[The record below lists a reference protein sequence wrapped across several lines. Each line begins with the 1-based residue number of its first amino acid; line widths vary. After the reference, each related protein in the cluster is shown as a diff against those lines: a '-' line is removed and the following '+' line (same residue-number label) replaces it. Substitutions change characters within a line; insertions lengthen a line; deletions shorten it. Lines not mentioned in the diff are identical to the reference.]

1 MMEIRVLQYF
11 LEVAERENIT
21 KAAEALHI
29 TQPALSRQLAELE
42 KELSSQLFQ
51 RGKRKTTLT
60 EEGKLLQKRAQ
71 EIISLVHKTKDE
83 MTHTAGTIS
92 GQVRIGCAET
102 EGMRFLLQIQK
113 EILTQYPHI
122 TYQLYDGHNVD
133 ILEKLDKG
141 LLDFGVLS
149 APSHLRRYDYIC
161 LPHKDNWGVLMPKN
175 SPLAKQKMISPKD
188 LWHVPLILSQQ
199 AIENGDISHYLQ
211 KDSNDL
217 YITGTYN
224 LLFNASLMVEEGIG
238 YALAYDHIIAT
249 GSDSPL
255 TFRPLSPAHEI
266 STYFIWKRHQLF
278 SPAANLLK
286 TKIEKIVALQKT
298 K

>member
-1 MMEIRVLQYF
+1 MEIRVLQYF

-42 KELSSQLFQ
+42 KELDTQLFL

-71 EIISLVHKTKDE
+71 EITSLVHKTKEE
-83 MTHTAGTIS
+83 MGHRVDTIS

-102 EGMRFLLQIQK
+102 EGMRFLLRIQK
-113 EILTQYPHI
+113 EILTQYLHI
-122 TYQLYDGHNVD
+122 TCQLYDGHNADV
-133 ILEKLDKG
+133 LEKLDKG

-149 APSHLRRYDYIC
+149 ALSHLRRYDYIR
-161 LPHKDNWGVLMPKN
+161 LPHQDTWGVLLPKN
-175 SPLAKQKMISPKD
+175 APLAKEKTISPKD

-199 AIENGDISHYLQ
+199 AIDNGDIAHYLQ
-211 KDSNDL
+211 KDINDL

-249 GSDSPL
+249 GPDSPL
-255 TFRPLSPAHEI
+255 IFRPLSPKHTV

-286 TKIEKIVALQKT
+286 QKIEKAVSVT
-298 K
+298 TSH